1 MMALHIEDLVSE
13 VAVFDG
19 DLPLSE
25 AQTEKLV
32 RLVLAR
38 LAEKDRDARRT
49 HDATAL
55 RHSATPPLHSGR

>member
-1 MMALHIEDLVSE
+1 MALHVEDLVSE

-49 HDATAL
+49 REATSL
-55 RHSATPPLHSGR
+55 RATATPPLRSGR